1 MRVGAIS
8 SCDQNKT
15 CKQCRLERLN
25 ILPSSFPDRWQ
36 VGPIVLTI
44 NQVYWTAVR
53 NSSLSKLVK
62 LFESMEDIDGEVEVD
77 GKVNEKFEYFAV
89 AYNSENAASI

>member
-1 MRVGAIS
+1 MKIR
-8 SCDQNKT
+8 KT
-15 CKQCRLERLN
+15 QY
-25 ILPSSFPDRWQ
+25 SFFNYIVQLLIAHDHQLLKFTPRQ